1 MKIGLVRRE
10 FGGIGGAELY
20 VQRIMK
26 MFVRAGHSVTFA
38 TSGNPEDLP
47 EGVALK
53 RIDLPA
59 GRAEKIY
66 WFEKLA
72 RRELALKAVDC
83 VFSLERMGAQDVY
96 RAGDGVHS
104 VWLNQKRK
112 YTAWWRRPF
121 VGMGKFHK
129 MVQWLERQTLN
140 PLNTRR
146 IIVNSE
152 MVKREILENSR
163 FPEPRIHVVRN
174 GVEKEKWKA
183 GKRDQTR
190 EKWGFSDNHYVLL
203 FAGSGWERKGLKY
216 VLDAIKLLGKNYK
229 LVVAGKGKRPV
240 LCPPNATFLGPVA
253 DLENAYAAAD
263 LLVFP
268 PIYEPSANVVYE
280 ALSAGLPVVTTR
292 QNGAAEII
300 DHGENGTIL
309 NEPTDKKE
317 LVKAICEWRDRP
329 AGYRV
334 STRFDLSIE
343 RNFSETMEVLELA
356 CKEKSSRQK

>member
-20 VQRIMK
+20 AQRIMK
-26 MFVRAGHSVTFA
+26 TFVRSGHSVTFV
-38 TSGNPEDLP
+38 TSGKSEDLP
-47 EGVALK
+47 KGITLK

-66 WFEKLA
+66 RFEKLA
-72 RRELALKAVDC
+72 RRELASKDFDC

-112 YTAWWRRPF
+112 YAAWWRRPF

-129 MVQWLERQTLN
+129 MAQWLERQTLN

-174 GVEKEKWKA
+174 GVDKENCKA
-183 GKRDQTR
+183 GKRTQTR
-190 EKWGFSDNHYVLL
+190 EKWGFSDNDYVLL

-216 VLDAIKLLGKNYK
+216 VLDAIRLLGKDCK

-240 LCPPNATFLGPVA
+240 LFPQNVNFLGSVA
-253 DLENAYAAAD
+253 DIENAYAAAD

-268 PIYEPSANVVYE
+268 PIYDPSANVVYE

-292 QNGAAEII
+292 QNGASEII
-300 DHGENGTIL
+300 EPGENGTIL
-309 NEPTDKKE
+309 NEPTDKME
-317 LVKAICEWRDRP
+317 LVKAIYEWRDRQ

-356 CKEKSSRQK
+356 CAEKSLRKQ